1 MASNMNPMQIMQ
13 FIRGGGNPQQMMM
26 NMLEQQSGNNPMM
39 ANLLNLAKQNK
50 TGDIEQIA
58 RNMLKEQ
65 GRDYDKEFANFK
77 QMFGLEIFNK

>member
-1 MASNMNPMQIMQ
+1 MNPMQMMQ
-13 FIRGGGNPQQMMM
+13 FIRNSGNPQQFMM

-50 TGDIEQIA
+50 TSDIEQIA

-77 QMFGLEIFNK
+77 QMFGL

>member
-13 FIRGGGNPQQMMM
+13 FIRNSGNPQQFMM

-39 ANLLNLAKQNK
+39 ANLLNLAKANK
-50 TGDIEQIA
+50 TSDIEQIA

-77 QMFGLEIFNK
+77 QMFGL

>member
-1 MASNMNPMQIMQ
+1 MASNMNPMQMMQ
-13 FIRGGGNPQQMMM
+13 FIRNSGNPQQFMM
-26 NMLEQQSGNNPMM
+26 NMLEQQSGSNPMM

-50 TGDIEQIA
+50 TSDIEQIA

-77 QMFGLEIFNK
+77 QMFGL

>member
-1 MASNMNPMQIMQ
+1 MASNMNPMQMMQ
-13 FIRGGGNPQQMMM
+13 FIRNSGNPQQFMM

-39 ANLLNLAKQNK
+39 ANLLNLAKANK
-50 TGDIEQIA
+50 TSDIEQIA

-77 QMFGLEIFNK
+77 QMFGL

>member
-1 MASNMNPMQIMQ
+1 MASNMNPMQMMQ
-13 FIRGGGNPQQMMM
+13 FIRNSGNPQQFIM

-50 TGDIEQIA
+50 TSDIEQIA

-77 QMFGLEIFNK
+77 QMFGL

>member
-1 MASNMNPMQIMQ
+1 MASNMSPIQVMQ
-13 FIRGGGNPQQMMM
+13 FICNSGNPQQMMM

-50 TGDIEQIA
+50 TSDIEQIA

-65 GRDYDKEFANFK
+65 GKDYDKEFANFK
-77 QMFGLEIFNK
+77 RMFGL

>member
-1 MASNMNPMQIMQ
+1 MASNMNPMQMMQ
-13 FIRGGGNPQQMMM
+13 FIKNGNPQQFVM

-50 TGDIEQIA
+50 TSDIEQIA

-65 GRDYDKEFANFK
+65 GKDYDKEFANFK
-77 QMFGLEIFNK
+77 QMFGL

>member
-1 MASNMNPMQIMQ
+1 MASNMNPMQVMQ
-13 FIRGGGNPQQMMM
+13 FICNSGNPQQMMI

-50 TGDIEQIA
+50 TSDIEQIA

-65 GRDYDKEFANFK
+65 GKDYDKEFANFK
-77 QMFGLEIFNK
+77 RMFGL

>member
-1 MASNMNPMQIMQ
+1 MASNGNPMQMMQ
-13 FIRGGGNPQQMMM
+13 FIRNSGNPQQFVM

-39 ANLLNLAKQNK
+39 ANLLNLAKNNK

-77 QMFGLEIFNK
+77 QMFGL

>member
-1 MASNMNPMQIMQ
+1 MASNMNPMQMMQ
-13 FIRGGGNPQQMMM
+13 FIRNSGNPQQFIM
-26 NMLEQQSGNNPMM
+26 NMLEQQSGSNPMM

-65 GRDYDKEFANFK
+65 GKDYDKEFANFK
-77 QMFGLEIFNK
+77 QMFGL

>member
-1 MASNMNPMQIMQ
+1 MAFNMNPIQVMQ
-13 FIRGGGNPQQMMM
+13 FICNSGNPQQMMM

-50 TGDIEQIA
+50 TSDIEQIA

-65 GRDYDKEFANFK
+65 GKDYDKEFANFK
-77 QMFGLEIFNK
+77 QMFGL

>member
-1 MASNMNPMQIMQ
+1 MASNGNPMQMMQ
-13 FIRGGGNPQQMMM
+13 FIRNSGNPQQFVM

-39 ANLLNLAKQNK
+39 ANLLNLAKSNK

-77 QMFGLEIFNK
+77 QMFGL

>member
-1 MASNMNPMQIMQ
+1 MNPMQMMQ
-13 FIRGGGNPQQMMM
+13 FIRNSGNPQQFMM
-26 NMLEQQSGNNPMM
+26 NMLEQQSGSNPMM

-50 TGDIEQIA
+50 TSDIEQIA

-77 QMFGLEIFNK
+77 QMFGL

>member
-1 MASNMNPMQIMQ
+1 
-13 FIRGGGNPQQMMM
+13 MMM

-50 TGDIEQIA
+50 TSDIEQIA

-65 GRDYDKEFANFK
+65 GKDYDKEFANFK
-77 QMFGLEIFNK
+77 RMFGL

>member
-1 MASNMNPMQIMQ
+1 MNPIQVMQ
-13 FIRGGGNPQQMMM
+13 FICNSGNPQQMMM

-50 TGDIEQIA
+50 TSDIEQIA

-65 GRDYDKEFANFK
+65 GKDYDKEFANFK
-77 QMFGLEIFNK
+77 RMFGL

>member
-13 FIRGGGNPQQMMM
+13 FIRNSGNPQQMMM

-50 TGDIEQIA
+50 TSDIEQIA

-65 GRDYDKEFANFK
+65 GKDYDKEFANFK
-77 QMFGLEIFNK
+77 QMFGL

>member
-1 MASNMNPMQIMQ
+1 MASNMNPMQMMQ
-13 FIRGGGNPQQMMM
+13 FIRNSGNPQQFMM

-50 TGDIEQIA
+50 TSDIEQIA

-77 QMFGLEIFNK
+77 QMFGL

>member
-1 MASNMNPMQIMQ
+1 MNPMQFMQ
-13 FIRGGGNPQQMMM
+13 FIRSGGNPQQMVM

-50 TGDIEQIA
+50 TSDIEQIA

-77 QMFGLEIFNK
+77 QMFGL

>member
-1 MASNMNPMQIMQ
+1 MASNMNPMQVMQ
-13 FIRGGGNPQQMMM
+13 FIRNSGNPRQMMM

-50 TGDIEQIA
+50 TSDIEQIA

-65 GRDYDKEFANFK
+65 GKDYDKEFANFK
-77 QMFGLEIFNK
+77 RMFGL